1 MEVLTGTR
9 REITIG
15 LWKEKLEKHM
25 KRANE
30 SMECFRRFEEA
41 DDLAHLIEDCEKI
54 IENAKQAK
62 KCIEFMNANGI
73 K

>member
-9 REITIG
+9 REITIR
-15 LWKEKLEKHM
+15 LWNEQLEKHM

-30 SMECFRRFEEA
+30 SMECFRRFKEA
-41 DDLAHLIEDCEKI
+41 DDLANLIEDCEKI

-62 KCIEFMNANGI
+62 KSIEFMNANGI

>member
-1 MEVLTGTR
+1 MEVLTGTK
-9 REITIG
+9 REITIR
-15 LWKEKLEKHM
+15 LWKEQLEKHM

-54 IENAKQAK
+54 IENAKHAK
-62 KCIEFMNANGI
+62 AVIEMMD
-73 K
+73 